1 MFDTFGYDYVKEQ
14 IEESFN
20 TIKNPEEHRHH
31 AVATM
36 RIERFYSNLKE
47 ESSRLVDK
55 ATSFLDKQNY
65 VGFFKICGPNYVRG
79 IRRAQEV
86 TTVFSYVSS
95 SLELAQEFATML
107 DTSNMFGATTGHNR
121 FTKAKFDPII
131 SSLEIKILAFG
142 LDLDEQRT
150 NPLVLAPT
158 LDDYNRVVKSAFRVM
173 TQNVGGNRENIG
185 QVYGIEVTP
194 WVDNMNF
201 QIASRLDDESIEIRN
216 LDKATL
222 KNNMAA
228 NAEFVARLDTA
239 VQSRFNQITTLERC
253 VSAAKIIPSSKYGNH
268 ILKPHGGYKFDKA
281 MEDQI
286 TLDDLK
292 TYLDPLGDYSFVS
305 HMGKE
310 FDEWLD
316 MYYQPCLGVIS
327 NKNGH
332 VSSDAKVASSFMAY
346 PWHTYTECAKLSCLS
361 DSMRWDREGATC
373 SDSLI
378 AGSRTPSFNTTSD
391 AYCSYRN
398 SDGSIAKQECKY
410 TTHGLAEYQ
419 VDVNAKWNSLPTAG
433 GRVDYM
439 MEQFCMPVVT
449 DKERVI

>member
-1 MFDTFGYDYVKEQ
+1 MKEQ
-14 IEESFN
+14 IEESLN
-20 TIKNPEEHRHH
+20 TIDPDAYRHH
-31 AVATM
+31 VVVTM

-55 ATSFLDKQNY
+55 ATSLLDKQNY
-65 VGFFKICGPNYVRG
+65 VGFFKTCGPNYVRG

-86 TTVFSYVSS
+86 TTVFSYLSS

-107 DTSNMFGATTGHNR
+107 NTSNKFGATADHTQ
-121 FTKAKFDPII
+121 FTKAKFDPITT
-131 SSLEIKILAFG
+131 SLEIKILGFG
-142 LDLDEQRT
+142 LGLDEQRT
-150 NPLVLAPT
+150 SPLVLAPT
-158 LDDYNRVVKSAFRVM
+158 LDDYNRVMQSAFRIM

-201 QIASRLDDESIEIRN
+201 QIASKLNDESIEIRN
-216 LDKATL
+216 IDKATL

-268 ILKPHGGYKFDKA
+268 ILKPQGGFDFDKA

-305 HMGKE
+305 HMGE
-310 FDEWLD
+310 ELDEWLD
-316 MYYQPCLGVIS
+316 MYYQPCLGALYG
-327 NKNGH
+327 KNGR
-332 VSSDAKVASSFMAY
+332 VSSDAKVASFVAY
-346 PWHTYTECAKLSCLS
+346 PWHTHIECAKLSCLS

-391 AYCSYRN
+391 AYCSFDN
-398 SDGSIAKQECKY
+398 SEGSIAKQECKY

-419 VDVNAKWNSLPTAG
+419 VDVNAKWNSLSTAG

-449 DKERVI
+449 DKKRVM